1 MADYAKQ
8 LWGVLNN
15 LRGSMEVTEYKNY
28 LFPFIY
34 YCYISKKISELM
46 ADELR
51 NDEITYEEAWDAKD
65 DEGNYEYRE
74 ELANIQK
81 DYYGVVIEPQYL
93 AGEIAEYCR
102 QNVGM
107 YGYGIFID
115 EFRDAID
122 AFEENCTPSFRGTMA
137 ILNLDNHMLGDDPNE
152 AGLLLAKLFMNS
164 KNMAEA
170 LSDGDGDSLGDL
182 YEQLMGFFA
191 SSAGK
196 KGGEFFTPKE
206 MSRLVAKLATH
217 DIQNAKSISDPT
229 CGSGSLLLQA
239 AKEIESKGGRVG
251 YLYGQELNNMTSKLA
266 RMNMAVHKVNTED
279 FEIACC
285 NTLGDDIKAGE
296 LYDVTVANPP
306 YSVEWDNG
314 EYRYNDDRFAGY
326 GALAPA
332 KTADLAFV
340 QHIVS
345 HMSDTGRAA
354 ILLPHGVLFRGNAEQ
369 KIRKTLI
376 ETYNIIDAVI
386 GLPANC
392 FYGTGIAVC
401 CLVLRKDRNG
411 DSKNI
416 CFIDA
421 SKYFTKEGNKNRITD
436 EDINRILD
444 AYTNRKDID
453 HFCSIVDID
462 KIVENDFNLNIP
474 IYVEAE
480 KEVDEHDLGELFKE
494 FEELENKENK
504 LKQLINTQL
513 GSFGV
518 PYRFNVAEEELD
530 GAEAEELGS
539 SVVETTEVE
548 AEAEAENV
556 ESSDLSGLM

>member
-8 LWGVLNN
+8 LWGMLNN

-28 LFPFIY
+28 LFPFMY

-46 ADELR
+46 TEELA
-51 NDEITYEEAWDAKD
+51 NDEMNYEEAWDAQD

-74 ELANIQK
+74 ELANIQRE
-81 DYYGVVIEPQYL
+81 YYGVVIEPQYI
-93 AGEIAEYCR
+93 ASEIQEYCR
-102 QNVGM
+102 QNVNT
-107 YGYGIFID
+107 YGCSIFT
-115 EFRDAID
+115 EKFKAAIES
-122 AFEENCTPSFRGTMA
+122 FEENCTPSFRGTMA
-137 ILNLDNHMLGDDPNE
+137 ILNLDNHMLGDDPDE
-152 AGLLLAKLFMNS
+152 SGELLARLFMSS
-164 KNMAEA
+164 KGIAEA
-170 LSDGDGDSLGDL
+170 LSNDSDALGDL
-182 YEQLMGFFA
+182 YEQLMGLFA

-206 MSRLVAKLATH
+206 MSKLVAKLATY

-239 AKEIESKGGRVG
+239 AKEIEIKGGKVG

-266 RMNMAVHKVNTED
+266 RMNMAVHQVNTED

-285 NTLGDDIKAGE
+285 NTLGTDIKAEE

-314 EYRYNDDRFAGY
+314 EFRYDDDRFAGY

-421 SKYFTKEGNKNRITD
+421 SKYFTKEGNKNKITD

-444 AYTNRKDID
+444 AYTNRQDID
-453 HFCSIVDID
+453 HFCSIVDVA
-462 KIVENDFNLNIP
+462 KVAENDFNLNIP
-474 IYVEAE
+474 LYVEAE

-494 FEELENKENK
+494 VDRLESKERQLKASLN
-504 LKQLINTQL
+504 KQLE
-513 GSFGV
+513 SFGV
-518 PYRFNVAEEELD
+518 EHRFAGDFSDILD
-530 GAEAEELGS
+530 LDT
-539 SVVETTEVE
+539 VDV
-548 AEAEAENV
+548 
-556 ESSDLSGLM
+556 SDNKSDNDFDPTGLI